1 MDKLLLLSGNDIP
14 FPSATI
20 NIHQLKIKEIAFLT
34 ESVFYKGCG
43 TLTFDKEKLYSEDK
57 VNLEGLTNFDIIMS
71 IMTEKKDP
79 RVRQQQTCVRMLFAI
94 LFPDYQMNFTK
105 NGIVLVKPGES
116 EMHIISKENFDE
128 FLNILKEAFCLN
140 GTTGKDSD
148 DYNPAGDK
156 AREIAEKLRRGRER
170 AAAAKGEANKEISIL
185 SRYASIIAVGN
196 HKDLNNLMNYTV
208 YQLYDEFGRYELKLS
223 NDIYIQAKMA
233 GAEGLQE
240 IDNWMKDLHS

>member
-1 MDKLLLLSGNDIP
+1 MDSLLLLSGIDIP

-20 NIHQLKIKEIAFLT
+20 NIHQPTIKEIAFLS
-34 ESVFYKGCG
+34 EPVFYKACSV
-43 TLTFDKEKLYSEDK
+43 LTFDKEKLHSEDK

-71 IMTEKKDP
+71 IMTERKDP

-94 LFPDYQMNFTK
+94 LFPDYQINFTK
-105 NGIVLVKPGES
+105 NGIVLIKPEES
-116 EMHIISKENFDE
+116 EMHIISKQNFDE
-128 FLNILKEAFCLN
+128 FLSILKEAFCLS
-140 GTTGKDSD
+140 GTTGKNSD

-156 AREIAEKLRRGRER
+156 AKKIAEKLRRGREL
-170 AAAAKGEANKEISIL
+170 AAAAKGETNKEISIL

-196 HKDLNNLMNYTV
+196 HKDLNDLMNYTI

-240 IDNWMKDLHS
+240 VDNWMKDLHS